1 MHLNSELLF
10 SKYAVKYFANKKT
23 ILEIGPTGFPSYYQ
37 RVLDRPNLEWHT
49 LDIGSYGIEGGE
61 KNPLHMTSQSEY
73 HYPVADNSFDIVLSG
88 QVMEHV
94 KKIWRWM
101 DELRRIVKPGG
112 LIITIV
118 PVSWSY
124 HEVPVDC
131 WRIYPEGM
139 RALVEDKGLEMIE
152 CRFESLEKDL
162 LPRSTP
168 TRPGDATL
176 GLDRTCS
183 RGKKFVMSYNQM
195 ISVMPPFRKLAIP
208 VTVAYDTISICRK
221 PL

>member
-10 SKYAVKYFANKKT
+10 REYAAKYFSSEKKV
-23 ILEIGPTGFPSYYQ
+23 LEIGPNGYPSYYQ
-37 RVLDRPNLEWHT
+37 RMLKQPGIEWHT
-49 LDIGSYGIEGGE
+49 LDIGSESIAGGE
-61 KNPLHMTSQSEY
+61 KNPLHIFSKSEY
-73 HYPVADNSFDIVLSG
+73 YYPIADDSFDIVLSG

-94 KKIWRWM
+94 KKIWLWM

-112 LIITIV
+112 LIIIVV

-139 RALVEDKGLEMIE
+139 RALTEDKGLRIVE

-162 LPRSTP
+162 LPKSTP

-176 GLDRTCS
+176 SLQRTCS
-183 RGKKFVMSYNQM
+183 RGKRMVMFYNKFVSLIPM
-195 ISVMPPFRKLAIP
+195 VRKLAIP
-208 VTVAYDTISICRK
+208 VTVAYDTICICRK
-221 PL
+221 P